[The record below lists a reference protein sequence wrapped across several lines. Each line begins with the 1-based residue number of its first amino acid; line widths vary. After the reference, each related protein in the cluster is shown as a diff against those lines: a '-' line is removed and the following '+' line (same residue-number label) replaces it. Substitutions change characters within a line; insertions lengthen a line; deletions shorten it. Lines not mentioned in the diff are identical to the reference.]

1 MAEPLLRAA
10 GGLDRVHLKY
20 SPRLKNTEMNE
31 AFYNMLGTLAIILA
45 VFTLGLGFLHMYT
58 SVKAEE

>member
-1 MAEPLLRAA
+1 M
-10 GGLDRVHLKY
+10 
-20 SPRLKNTEMNE
+20 TE

-45 VFTLGLGFLHMYT
+45 VFTLGLGFLHMYA

>member
-10 GGLDRVHLKY
+10 EGLDRVHLKY

-31 AFYNMLGTLAIILA
+31 AFYNMLGTIAVILA